1 MDITKKINHLQTQQC
16 VAVEREFL
24 KLLGAGCD
32 TPVGINAII
41 TPSENE
47 MIVKAIVFDETN
59 LSSEPKTAECI
70 VHKDNTQDV
79 AVDLLTKMQIDF

>member
-1 MDITKKINHLQTQQC
+1 
-16 VAVEREFL
+16 
-24 KLLGAGCD
+24 
-32 TPVGINAII
+32 
-41 TPSENE
+41 